1 MSGERF
7 ERNGIEKDDGL
18 SVDSWHSVIREGE
31 TQYIQ
36 LQVKV
41 RFAVDHTLQVM
52 LGGENGEMK
61 LSEKRRKAE
70 IRKAEFMAKRGTPD
84 YVCMWTYPGL
94 WRREALIAFPGSRRK
109 RP

>member
-70 IRKAEFMAKRGTPD
+70 IRKAE
-84 YVCMWTYPGL
+84 L
-94 WRREALIAFPGSRRK
+94 WLNEARQTMYACGPTQGCEGEK
-109 RP
+109 P